1 MTMTASRHRAT
12 PTQAVGAPSEETTAP
27 RHPVLRGVVS
37 GVVTVLLVALVALAL
52 ALAVV
57 PRALGGA
64 SLTVLSGSMEPTY
77 SPGDVVVPVPQ
88 DSYAVGDVVTFQ
100 PTPGDPTLI
109 THRVTRVLYGADGAS
124 YITRGDA
131 NGADDD
137 PIVAD
142 QIMGKVRYS
151 VPYIGYVTNAAGGRN
166 VLIVSVVG
174 VGLLAYGAYL
184 FGSGWGEQRR
194 RRAASAGASSSTGST
209 DPATPA
215 SRAASPEDKD
225 AR

>member
-1 MTMTASRHRAT
+1 MTTTTEREDAT
-12 PTQAVGAPSEETTAP
+12 SAVVVPSSKEPTAP

-37 GVVTVLLVALVALAL
+37 GVVTVRLVALVALAL

-57 PRALGGA
+57 PRILGGA

-77 SPGDVVVPVPQ
+77 SPGDVVVPIPQ
-88 DSYAVGDVVTFQ
+88 DHYNVGDVVTYQ

-109 THRVTRVLYGADGAS
+109 THRITRVLYGVDGTS

-137 PIVAD
+137 PILGD

-151 VPYIGYVTNAAGGRN
+151 VPAVGYVTNAAGGHN
-166 VLIVSVVG
+166 VLIVSAVG
-174 VGLLAYGAYL
+174 VALLAYGAYL
-184 FGSGWGEQRR
+184 FGSGWGESRR
-194 RRAASAGASSSTGST
+194 
-209 DPATPA
+209 
-215 SRAASPEDKD
+215 SRATSPAAPSKDKD